1 MLEGLKMWWKQS
13 PKFTKNLVKSFASKE
28 YFRQNVVGTIPL
40 VPIRFSVPVVLKL
53 LQSSSYVT
61 IESVHTLMV
70 ENCVTFQD
78 GLKFETLK
86 RYVCTKHKHS
96 LIFLPEKHCRSLS
109 FTCSV
114 MPCPF
119 TGPKMFCA
127 DPNFF
132 EPAQKF
138 NCI

>member
-1 MLEGLKMWWKQS
+1 MNNSVKTLWGPFPLS
-13 PKFTKNLVKSFASKE
+13 PYGSAFLL
-28 YFRQNVVGTIPL
+28 Y
-40 VPIRFSVPVVLKL
+40 VLKL
-53 LQSSSYVT
+53 LQSSSFVT

-109 FTCSV
+109 FTCLV
-114 MPCPF
+114 LLQV
-119 TGPKMFCA
+119 PKRFV
-127 DPNFF
+127 
-132 EPAQKF
+132 PAQKF
-138 NCI
+138 DCIYALSFYRSQNVFVLVQIL